1 MSSHPQLCAI
11 LIAAWSPFIAT
22 AQVAKPDAAVVE
34 FFERDVRPVLA
45 SRCYSCHGPQQQF
58 SSLRVDSR
66 EALLKGG
73 NRGPA
78 LVPGDASLSLL
89 ARAVRHDGLKM
100 PSGGK
105 LPPEQIAA
113 LEKWIGMG
121 APWPEQARP
130 QTSTTAGPKANA
142 PGMYEK
148 LRKEHWAFQ
157 PVKPSPPPVVPGLAH
172 PVDQFLVS
180 AMRKG
185 GLQPAGPADR
195 RTLIRR
201 LSLVLTGLPPTPL
214 EADLFA
220 HDEAPGAYERLV
232 DRLLAS
238 PHFGEHWARHWMDV
252 MRFAETFGNDW
263 NYEIKGSWLYRD
275 YLIRAFN
282 NDVPYNQL
290 VREHLAGDLL
300 AKPRINAK
308 DGINESIIGT
318 EFLRFGELGHDDC
331 VRFRQIRTDVVDNQI
346 DTLGKAFQGLTIAC
360 ARCHDHKLD
369 PIPTRDYYGIY
380 GALTSSRMVM
390 RNAGLPEAANNTKQ
404 RLAQLKPQIRGEL
417 AKVWL
422 DEVRMLPRYMMAARR
437 AWKAEQPDQQ
447 DLTQLSMA
455 RMQAWVTLMEK
466 RNPALEDPLYPFL
479 QGAFGPGL
487 SGQANAWAALQQNY
501 QAEAKSRAAYNREHF
516 QPFGNPAEPG
526 FGGWHA
532 DGAALFD
539 GPSPSGEFAVA
550 SDGPRAVT
558 GIFPAGVYT
567 NVLSERLNGG
577 LRSPLAPK
585 DKKFVSLQVM
595 GGKLGAWRTILD
607 NCMLSEDYKTLEHDS
622 LKWVKIPNR
631 TDQPAM
637 PFYLE
642 LVTKTDNPR
651 IPDRP
656 GRLKATQADVDSP
669 YSYFGIARA
678 VIHDVD
684 ETPKDELSHML
695 RIFAGAE
702 PNGPDALASRYQQ
715 AAADSIRRW
724 AAGQASD
731 DDARWL
737 GWLLENHLLTNEPGM
752 TPQLQSLI
760 GEYRFAEARIE
771 APRVF
776 EGLADLDPGYN
787 FPVLPAGDA
796 TNPGRMVERGFLELI
811 SGTDAGF
818 GVTGSG
824 RREMGELIAS
834 EKNPLTARVMA
845 NRIWLHV
852 FGRGLVPTADNFGT
866 YGEPASN
873 PELLDYLAG
882 SFVENGWSVKKQIRL
897 LVMSQSFRQESR
909 ASEAARKTDP
919 QNRLLS
925 HYSVRRIEGES
936 IRDSILAVS
945 GRLDP
950 AMYGPPVQPN
960 REEPKDYRKLFQG
973 PLDGDGRRSL
983 YTKVTRHEGSRFL
996 ETFDFPN
1003 PTVARGNR
1011 DTTNVPPQALALL
1024 NDPFVIEQ
1032 AGVWADRLIAR
1043 NAQSA
1048 GTRIEEMF
1056 RQLLGRSPDEGE
1068 RERFTGLTSEIA
1080 SLHKVA
1086 ADKVMGSQTVWK
1098 DVAHA
1103 MFNLKEFIYVW

>member
-1 MSSHPQLCAI
+1 MSARLQVCRALLVVC
-11 LIAAWSPFIAT
+11 SPFVLQ
-22 AQVAKPDAAVVE
+22 AQAPKPDAAVTE

-58 SSLRVDSR
+58 SALRVDSR

-73 NRGPA
+73 NRGAA
-78 LVPGDASLSLL
+78 LVPGDAGLSLL

-121 APWPEQARP
+121 APWPEEARP
-130 QTSTTAGPKANA
+130 ATTKANA
-142 PGMYEK
+142 PGMYE
-148 LRKEHWAFQ
+148 RIRMEHWAFQ
-157 PVKPSPPPVVPGLAH
+157 PVKASAPPTVTGMTH

-180 AMRKG
+180 AMRKA

-214 EADLFA
+214 EADLFVR
-220 HDEAPGAYERLV
+220 DSAPGAYERLV
-232 DRLLAS
+232 DRLLAT
-238 PHFGEHWARHWMDV
+238 PQFGEHWARHWMDV

-263 NYEIKGSWLYRD
+263 NYEVKGSWLYRD
-275 YLIRAFN
+275 YLIRALN

-300 AKPRINAK
+300 EKPRINAK

-331 VRFRQIRTDVVDNQI
+331 IRFRQIRTDVVDNQI

-390 RNAGLPEAANNTKQ
+390 RNAGLPEAANATKQ
-404 RLAQLKPQIRGEL
+404 KLAQLKPQIRGEL
-417 AKVWL
+417 AKAWL
-422 DEVRMLPRYMMAARR
+422 EEIRMSPRYMVAARR
-437 AWKAEQPDQQ
+437 AWKGEQPDQK
-447 DLTQLSMA
+447 DLTELSLE
-455 RMQAWVTLMEK
+455 RVQAWVSLMEK
-466 RNPALEDPLYPFL
+466 RNPVMEDPLYPFL
-479 QGAFGPGL
+479 QGTGNG
-487 SGQANAWAALQQNY
+487 WAELQRNY
-501 QAEAKSRAAYNREHF
+501 AAEAKARASYNREHF
-516 QPFGNPAEPG
+516 QPFGNPAEAG
-526 FGGWHA
+526 FGGWHS

-558 GIFPAGVYT
+558 GVFPAGVYT
-567 NVLSERLNGG
+567 NALSERLNGG

-607 NCMLSEDYKTLEHDS
+607 NCMLSEDYKTLENDS

-631 TDQPAM
+631 TDQPTL

-656 GRLKATQADVDSP
+656 GRLKATQTEVESP

-695 RIFAGAE
+695 RLFEGAAPASPE
-702 PNGPDALASRYQQ
+702 ALAARYEQ
-715 AAADSIRRW
+715 AMSSAIRRW
-724 AAGQASD
+724 ADGQASD
-731 DDARWL
+731 DDAHWI
-737 GWLLENHLLTNEPGM
+737 GWLLENRLLTNTPGM
-752 TPQLQSLI
+752 TPNLKSLI
-760 GEYRFAEARIE
+760 EEYRFAEQRIG

-818 GVTGSG
+818 RVAGSG
-824 RREMGELIAS
+824 RREMADLIAS

-873 PELLDYLAG
+873 PELLDFLAAR
-882 SFVENGWSVKKQIRL
+882 FVENGWSIKKQIRFL
-897 LVMSQSFRQESR
+897 LLSKSFQQEGR
-909 ASEAARKTDP
+909 ASEEARKSDP
-919 QNRLLS
+919 QNRMLS
-925 HYSVRRIEGES
+925 HYSVRRLEGES

-945 GRLDP
+945 GRLDRT
-950 AMYGPPVQPN
+950 MYGPPVQPN
-960 REEPKDYRKLFQG
+960 REEPKDYRRLFQG

-983 YTKVTRHEGSRFL
+983 YIKVTRHEGSRFL

-1011 DTTNVPPQALALL
+1011 DSTNVPPQALALM
-1024 NDPFVIEQ
+1024 NDPFVMEQ
-1032 AGVWADRLIAR
+1032 AGVWAEKLIAK
-1043 NAQSA
+1043 NAPSA
-1048 GTRIEEMF
+1048 GARVEEMF
-1056 RQLLGRSPDEGE
+1056 RQLLGRSPDEPE

-1086 ADKVMGSQTVWK
+1086 ADKVMTSQTVWK

-1103 MFNLKEFIYVW
+1103 MFNLKEFVYVW

>member
-1 MSSHPQLCAI
+1 MSTRIQLAKVF
-11 LIAAWSPFIAT
+11 LVALSPLVLSAQGPRPDVAAT
-22 AQVAKPDAAVVE
+22 E
-34 FFERDVRPVLA
+34 FFEREVRPVLA

-66 EALLKGG
+66 DALLKGG

-78 LVPGDASLSLL
+78 LVPGDAGLSLL

-105 LPPEQIAA
+105 LPPEQVAA

-121 APWPEQARP
+121 APWPEG
-130 QTSTTAGPKANA
+130 AGAVATKSGGA
-142 PGMYEK
+142 GMYEK

-157 PVKPSPPPVVPGLAH
+157 PVRSTAPPAVVGMTH

-180 AMRKG
+180 AMRKA
-185 GLQPAGPADR
+185 GLQPAAPADR

-201 LSLVLTGLPPTPL
+201 VSLVLTGLPPTPL
-214 EADLFA
+214 EADLFVR
-220 HDEAPGAYERLV
+220 DEAPGAYERLV

-238 PHFGEHWARHWMDV
+238 PQFGEHWARHWMDV

-275 YLIRAFN
+275 YLIRALN

-290 VREHLAGDLL
+290 IREHLAGDLL
-300 AKPRINAK
+300 EKPRINSK

-390 RNAGLPEAANNTKQ
+390 RNAGLPEAANATKQ

-422 DEVRMLPRYMMAARR
+422 EEVRMSPRYLMAARR
-437 AWKAEQPDQQ
+437 AWKGEQSAEK
-447 DLTQLSMA
+447 DLTELSLE
-455 RMQAWVTLMEK
+455 RVQAWVTLLEK
-466 RNPALEDPLYPFL
+466 RNPAMEDPLYPFIEGTD
-479 QGAFGPGL
+479 QT
-487 SGQANAWAALQQNY
+487 WATLRQKY
-501 QAEAKSRAAYNREHF
+501 ETEAKSRAAHNQEHF
-516 QPFGNPAEPG
+516 QAFGNPAAADR
-526 FGGWHA
+526 GGWHA
-532 DGAALFD
+532 DGPALFD

-558 GIFPAGVYT
+558 GVFPAGVYT
-567 NVLSERLNGG
+567 NALSERLNGG

-607 NCMLSEDYKTLEHDS
+607 NCMLSEDYTTLENDS

-631 TDQPAM
+631 TDQPSL

-656 GRLKATQADVDSP
+656 GRLKASQAEVDSP

-684 ETPKDELSHML
+684 EVPRDELSHML
-695 RIFAGAE
+695 RLFAGAE
-702 PNGPDALASRYQQ
+702 PNGPEMLAGRYEQ
-715 AAADSIRRW
+715 AMSEAIRRW
-724 AAGQASD
+724 TDGQASD
-731 DDARWL
+731 DDARWI
-737 GWLLENHLLTNEPGM
+737 GWLLENRLVSNAPGV
-752 TPQLQSLI
+752 TPQLQVLI
-760 GEYRFAEARIE
+760 QEYRLAEQRID

-818 GVTGSG
+818 GVAGSG
-824 RREMGELIAS
+824 RREMAELIAS

-852 FGRGLVPTADNFGT
+852 FGRGLVATADNFGT
-866 YGEPASN
+866 YGESASN
-873 PELLDYLAG
+873 PELLDYLAWR
-882 SFVENGWSVKKQIRL
+882 FVGNGWSIKKQIRFL
-897 LVMSQSFRQESR
+897 LLSQSFRQESR
-909 ASEAARKTDP
+909 AEEAAQKTDP

-925 HYSVRRIEGES
+925 HYSVRRLEAES

-945 GRLDP
+945 GRLDRT
-950 AMYGPPVQPN
+950 MYGPPVQPN

-1011 DTTNVPPQALALL
+1011 DSTNVPPQALALL
-1024 NDPFVIEQ
+1024 NDPFVLEQ
-1032 AGVWADRLIAR
+1032 AGVWAGRLIAK
-1043 NAQSA
+1043 NAPTPGA
-1048 GTRIEEMF
+1048 RVEEMF
-1056 RQLLGRSPDEGE
+1056 RQLLGRSPDEAE
-1068 RERFTGLTSEIA
+1068 RERFTGLTNEIA

-1086 ADKVMGSQTVWK
+1086 TDKVMGSQSVWK
-1098 DVAHA
+1098 DIAHA
-1103 MFNLKEFIYVW
+1103 MFNLKEFVYVW

>member
-1 MSSHPQLCAI
+1 MSARLKICSMLLAVC
-11 LIAAWSPFIAT
+11 PFVLT
-22 AQVAKPDAAVVE
+22 AQTARPDAAVVE

-45 SRCYSCHGPQQQF
+45 SRCFSCHGPQQQF

-78 LVPGDASLSLL
+78 VVPGDAGLSLL

-121 APWPEQARP
+121 APWPEEARP
-130 QTSTTAGPKANA
+130 QTSAAGPKANA

-157 PVKPSPPPVVPGLAH
+157 PVRPTAPPEVPGVSH

-180 AMRKG
+180 AMRKA

-214 EADLFA
+214 EVDLFVR
-220 HDEAPGAYERLV
+220 DEAPGAYERLV
-232 DRLLAS
+232 DRVLAS
-238 PHFGEHWARHWMDV
+238 PHFGEQWARHWMDV

-308 DGINESIIGT
+308 DGINESVIGT

-390 RNAGLPEAANNTKQ
+390 RNAGLPEAANATKQ
-404 RLAQLKPQIRGEL
+404 RLGELKPQIRGEL
-417 AKVWL
+417 AKAWL
-422 DEVRMLPRYMMAARR
+422 DEVGMIPGYLMAARR
-437 AWKAEQPDQQ
+437 AWKGERTDQK
-447 DLTQLSMA
+447 DLTQGSLE
-455 RMQAWVTLMEK
+455 RIQAWVTLLEK
-466 RNPALEDPLYPFL
+466 RNPALEDPLYPFVEDSAW
-479 QGAFGPGL
+479 GAL
-487 SGQANAWAALQQNY
+487 KQRY
-501 QAEAKSRAAYNREHF
+501 ETEAKSRAAYNKEHF
-516 QPFGNPAEPG
+516 QPFGNPAEGG

-532 DGAALFD
+532 DGVALTD

-550 SDGPRAVT
+550 SEGKRAVT
-558 GIFPAGVYT
+558 GVFPAGVYT
-567 NVLSERLNGG
+567 NALSERLNGG

-607 NCMLSEDYKTLEHDS
+607 NCMLSEDYKTLENDS

-631 TDQPAM
+631 TDQPLL
-637 PFYLE
+637 PFYME

-656 GRLKATQADVDSP
+656 GRLKATQAQVESP

-684 ETPKDELSHML
+684 EEPKDELSHML
-695 RIFAGAE
+695 GLFAGSA
-702 PNGPDALASRYQQ
+702 PNGPEALAARYAQVMGE
-715 AAADSIRRW
+715 AIRRW

-731 DDARWL
+731 DDARWI
-737 GWLLENHLLTNEPGM
+737 GWLLENRLLTNTPEM
-752 TPQLQSLI
+752 TPKLQTLI
-760 GEYRFAEARIE
+760 EEYRFAESRID

-818 GVTGSG
+818 QVKGSG
-824 RREMGELIAS
+824 RLEMGELIAS

-845 NRIWLHV
+845 NRIWLHL

-866 YGEPASN
+866 YGEPPSN

-882 SFVENGWSVKKQIRL
+882 RFVENGWSIKKQIRF
-897 LVMSQSFRQESR
+897 LVMSESFRQEGK
-909 ASEAARKTDP
+909 ASEEARKTDP

-925 HYSVRRIEGES
+925 HYSVRRLEGES
-936 IRDSILAVS
+936 VRDSILAVS

-950 AMYGPPVQPN
+950 TMYGPPVQPN

-983 YTKVTRHEGSRFL
+983 YIKVTRHEGSRFL

-1011 DTTNVPPQALALL
+1011 DSTNVPPQALALL

-1043 NAQSA
+1043 NAPSA
-1048 GTRIEEMF
+1048 EARIEEMF
-1056 RQLLGRSPDEGE
+1056 REALGRRPDEAE
-1068 RERFTGLTSEIA
+1068 RERFTGLTNEIA

-1086 ADKVMGSQTVWK
+1086 ADKVMASRTVWK